1 MRKQT
6 IATVIVAAFIGVTM
20 FVVRHT
26 QNLNNAIKIKQIEL
40 RDNSAQLQ
48 LLDDKYKRLNE
59 DLNKTGAD
67 KQKIEEQLKQLQDE
81 KKSLQEQLQ
90 AKLDAKQKDIASR
103 TQTALIGSQKASAAN
118 IDSKMFIY
126 MHESGNRPSA
136 VALNGACGL
145 GQALPCSKLPCSLA
159 DYGCQDSWFT
169 SYMQQRYG
177 TWDNAK
183 AFWVS
188 KASWNGSDYVGG
200 WW

>member
-103 TQTALIGSQKASAAN
+103 TQTALIGSQKASAATPCGDN
-118 IDSKMFIY
+118 EYAQFIY
-126 MHESGNRPSA
+126 MHESGCRVNA
-136 VALNGACGL
+136 VNSIGCKGIGQRCGDWNCGL
-145 GQALPCSKLPCSLA
+145 E
-159 DYGCQDSWFT
+159 DYACQNAWFT
-169 SYMQQRYG
+169 NYANTRYNG
-177 TWDNAK
+177 WYNAYL
-183 AFWVS
+183 FWQ
-188 KASWNGSDYVGG
+188 KNH